1 MNCLTIPINNKKVLL
16 TITTLQEAFSAIIPF
31 FLLNSMIMLFY
42 FLLRYLNTSVLGI
55 DAKSLGMLV
64 QTLNTF
70 SSLVASIAIA
80 YFFAIRF
87 KVSEIIAVTL
97 SVATFT
103 TILLIESSTI
113 PVELPYGFTPASLF
127 NPIVSTWFLAYFF
140 PKLSLNIP
148 LQDENRHIYK
158 LFNYLFVFAA
168 AYIATVGLYFIIDS
182 IMDSLIDQFN
192 QIHLNLPPVITLAL
206 RDLTIQ
212 LFWFFG
218 IHGEHTV
225 NALFGKTILDVM
237 MLPNLTYGEFNR
249 LFVVIGGAGIGL
261 GLWIALY
268 LYAKEGMIRVITKI
282 SLPFVL
288 FNINTLLTYAV
299 VVLNRFFLIPFLI
312 LPIFN
317 LFIAYLL
324 LQWIPCHFT
333 SYYITWI
340 TPVFFDS
347 YLKTDG
353 NMAVLLLQAI
363 LLLLDTLIYIYFTKR
378 FIQSQSHLSHK
389 ETLEDNLDIPNE
401 LRSKEHVHAFHA
413 HKKIIEA
420 NVKVAEIIQLLT
432 HHKLHVYYQPKID
445 IAQQECRDF
454 EALLRLEQEGEMK
467 GPHFLPTL
475 ETAGLAPVIDIW
487 VCRQV
492 KEHLSRWHDDRF
504 YPHISINLHPD
515 TIKSKDAISKIIHIL
530 KGYDIS
536 FEIIERTFLFGEKAE
551 KNIKALQKQ
560 GFALVIDDFGAGYS
574 SLETITKHTIKELKL
589 DKSLIDI
596 IEDRKGFLV
605 CKHTIN
611 LCHEMGC
618 SIVAE
623 GVETRTQLDIL
634 KRINVDFV
642 QGYYFSKAIAF
653 DKIKS
658 FYESFGEHRDTN

>member
-1 MNCLTIPINNKKVLL
+1 MEGIRCLTTPIDNKKVLL

-31 FLLNSMIMLFY
+31 FLLNSMIMLLY
-42 FLLRYLNTSVLGI
+42 FLLRYLNISILGI
-55 DAKSLGMLV
+55 DAKTLGMLV

-103 TILLIESSTI
+103 TILLIESSAF
-113 PVELPYGFTPASLF
+113 PVELPYGFTPTSLL
-127 NPIVSTWFLAYFF
+127 NPIVSTWFLAFFF

-148 LQDENRHIYK
+148 LNDENRHIYK

-168 AYIATVGLYFIIDS
+168 AYIATIGLYLIIDAV
-182 IMDSLIDQFN
+182 MDRLIDQFN
-192 QIHLNLPPVITLAL
+192 QLHLDLPPVVTLAL
-206 RDLTIQ
+206 RDLTVQI
-212 LFWFFG
+212 FWFFG

-225 NALFGKTILDVM
+225 NALFGKSILDVV

-268 LYAKEGMIRVITKI
+268 LYAKEGMIRLITKI

-299 VVLNRFFLIPFLI
+299 VVLNRFFIVPFLL

-317 LFIAYLL
+317 LFVAYLF
-324 LQWIPCHFT
+324 LQWVPCHFT
-333 SYYITWI
+333 NYYITWI
-340 TPVFFDS
+340 TPVFLDG

-353 NMAVLLLQAI
+353 SIAIFLLQSVLLTV
-363 LLLLDTLIYIYFTKR
+363 DTLVYVYFTKR
-378 FIQSQSHLSHK
+378 FILSQSHLSHK
-389 ETLEDNLDIPNE
+389 EALEDNLDIPSE
-401 LRSKEHVHAFHA
+401 LRSKEHIHAFHA

-420 NVKVAEIIQLLT
+420 NVKVEEIIRLLT
-432 HHKLHVYYQPKID
+432 HHKLHIYYQPKID
-445 IAQQECRDF
+445 IAHHRCKDF
-454 EALLRLEQEGEMK
+454 EALLRLEHAGEMS

-487 VCRQV
+487 VCKQIR
-492 KEHLSRWHDDRF
+492 EHLIQWHTDGF

-515 TIKSKDAISKIIHIL
+515 TIKSKDAVSKIIQIL
-530 KGYDIS
+530 KGYDVS

-551 KNIKALQKQ
+551 KSIKVLQEH
-560 GFALVIDDFGAGYS
+560 GFDLVIDDFGAGYS

-596 IEDRKGFLV
+596 IEDKKGFLV

-618 SIVAE
+618 YVVAE
-623 GVETRTQLDIL
+623 GVETQVQLEIL
-634 KRINVDFV
+634 KRLNIDFV
-642 QGYYFSKAIAF
+642 QGYYFSKAIAP
-653 DKIKS
+653 DKIQS
-658 FYESFGEHRDTN
+658 FYERFGK